1 MVEKFLIPPFS
12 LSDSCY
18 GTPLIFIINVIIIIT
33 YIILLII
40 KLFYFKLCFKLFAAI
55 KVIKK

>member
-1 MVEKFLIPPFS
+1 MAEKFLIPPFS
-12 LSDSCY
+12 LFYSSY
-18 GTPLIFIINVIIIIT
+18 GTPLIFIINVIIIT

-55 KVIKK
+55 KVIEK